1 MFDFRTHIHRVCKLD
16 ILFTENN
23 AQDGSVYCDN
33 GNSFAVLTGIIEKLK
48 EAVFAL
54 PQTPRSFETASEN

>member
-1 MFDFRTHIHRVCKLD
+1 MFDFRTHIHRICKLD

-48 EAVFAL
+48 EAVSQLDATKPTL
-54 PQTPRSFETASEN
+54 L